1 MEKEAG
7 TMKRNRAGF
16 FILILLVAFCAQTG
30 AARANKSASVITVP
44 ESADRNAEITIRV
57 TVTHSANSA
66 AHHTEWLKV
75 SVNGKEVGRWEFTS
89 SSLPEGGTFTREIKH
104 RLGENAE
111 IRAEASC
118 NVHGSAGANTARVKV
133 KE

>member
-1 MEKEAG
+1 
-7 TMKRNRAGF
+7 MKRKNALF
-16 FILILLVAFCAQTG
+16 LTLALLAAFSLQTAVAW
-30 AARANKSASVITVP
+30 ANKSAAAIAVP

-57 TVTHSANSA
+57 TVTHSANSGT
-66 AHHTEWLKV
+66 HHTEWLKV

-89 SSLPEGGTFTREIKH
+89 SSLPEGATFSREIKY
-104 RLGENAE
+104 RLAENAE

-118 NVHGSAGANTARVKV
+118 NVHGSAGPNTARVKV

>member
-1 MEKEAG
+1 
-7 TMKRNRAGF
+7 MKRKRAGF
-16 FILILLVAFCAQTG
+16 FILILLVAFCAQIG
-30 AARANKSASVITVP
+30 AAWANKSASTISVP

-57 TVTHSANSA
+57 TVTHSANSGT
-66 AHHTEWLKV
+66 HHTEWLKV

-104 RLGENAE
+104 RLTENAE
-111 IRAEASC
+111 IRGEASC

>member
-1 MEKEAG
+1 MRKDRTG
-7 TMKRNRAGF
+7 
-16 FILILLVAFCAQTG
+16 LIVLVVLMAFCVLTG
-30 AARANKSASVITVP
+30 VARANKSASAITVP
-44 ESADRNAEITIRV
+44 ESADRNTEITIRV

-75 SVNGKEVGRWEFTS
+75 SVNGKEVARWEFTS

-104 RLGENAE
+104 RLAENAE
-111 IRAEASC
+111 VRAEASC
-118 NVHGSAGANTARVKV
+118 NVHGSAGVNTARVKV